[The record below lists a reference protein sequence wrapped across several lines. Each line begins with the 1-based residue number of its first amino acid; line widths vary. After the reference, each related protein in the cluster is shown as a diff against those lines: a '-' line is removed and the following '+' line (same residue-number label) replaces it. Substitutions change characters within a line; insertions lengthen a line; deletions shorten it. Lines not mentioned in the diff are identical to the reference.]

1 MDNQEIE
8 INLDDDI
15 LELEIDDNDTLEIGL
30 ENSDVIYEN
39 NYNQLENKPQ
49 INNITLE
56 GNKTLEDLGI
66 INDLNYVHTQNT
78 ASDTWVI
85 VHNLNK
91 YPSATIINSAGDEVI
106 GDIFYDNLNQITITF
121 KGAFKGKATLN

>member
-30 ENSDVIYEN
+30 ENSDVIYAN

>member
-106 GDIFYDNLNQITITF
+106 GDIFYNNLNQITITF